1 MASRE
6 EIFSAVIKLN
16 DHEATSKLQKMETQL
31 AALKKRRDEALQHGK
46 IDVWK
51 AANKEID
58 KLEIKV
64 RKQNQLIGT
73 MNHTLDSLSTAKQK
87 ELEQILRDINRHL
100 NSGAVERNS
109 KEWKEL
115 NECLKQTKHEL
126 QIIKSESE
134 QQMSFWGKFTGFLN
148 KNWGAITQIFG
159 AVTGISATIR
169 STVSDYAAMEQEMA
183 NVRKYTGQTA
193 EEVEELNEHL
203 KAMDTRT
210 SREELNQ
217 LAGAAGRLG
226 ITATDQILE
235 FVEAADMIGVALG
248 DDLGEG
254 AVDTIGKLAIAFG
267 ENDRLGLRGAMLA
280 TGSALNEIV
289 QKSSAQAKPVV
300 EFTAML
306 SGVGQQAHMTQ
317 AEIMGYASVL
327 DQNNQEMATASTV
340 MSQLITKMYQD
351 PARFAKM
358 AGLEVEKFT
367 ETIKNNMNEGL
378 LQWFQAVNKLGD
390 MSVLARKFDELKMD
404 GTRAVGVLATLAGHV
419 DQLAEAQKT
428 ANDAYE
434 KGTSVIEEFG
444 IQNKTVEAGLDKA
457 KKAFKEVAIELGRNL
472 MPIVKY
478 TISGTG
484 LLVKGLNAI
493 VKFALN
499 NKALILTIAGY
510 ILILNA
516 AKLKKIALDK
526 LEVFWNDKVK
536 DALQG
541 LWKVMRQHPYLTL
554 AAAATFLVSK
564 YAALVTKTDELRRKQ
579 KALAEVQ
586 KEAAASTGDELNKIN
601 ALRKIVDDANQSID
615 NRRTAIKEL
624 QKIVP
629 DYHASLT
636 EEGRLI
642 NNNADALNNYC
653 KKLQLTAQIQAAST
667 KLTKAQTELREYEE
681 DISGSEG
688 ITKAM
693 WNENVEGM
701 TENEAIAAA
710 QVNPSAY
717 RTVKAKLKRLE
728 GEVSLYQ
735 GMIDQFTQQM
745 TDLASN
751 TSDVGDKGTG
761 GGGGGTVGGSS
772 DDPLRKIEKDLK
784 EALQRQQV
792 EALLSYRQ
800 GEISYQQYLD
810 RMDELQKQSFADRRK
825 VYEKAH
831 ATERQEYWQLLKEQS
846 DYQDQQA
853 EEGRKKRDSE
863 LRRDKVLR
871 EANIRQQYND
881 IASEIYQDEEAL
893 NEALFR
899 NEREFLQKRIEN
911 ARQGTQERMQ
921 LEQQLADLDEHH
933 RLELAES
940 YEKKLK
946 QMRSSYA
953 RMSAQEQMEAE
964 LAGLKLLYESKM
976 NQGRISEEQYQQMI
990 QQIREKYAKNIK
1002 DEQDERIHKGDKQ
1015 QSKGASIADGV
1026 FNVLTIADNYK
1037 LEMEAIDQ
1045 MLADHTINEQEAA
1058 DKRRQIWGESMEA
1071 IAAAASVAFNGIN
1084 QIVSAASSYAQACSD
1099 LEVARITANYDRQ
1112 IEAAGK
1118 NSHQREKLE
1127 KQRDEAIAKAKTK
1140 ANKKAMAME
1149 LAQAIAQ
1156 TAMGAIS
1163 AYSST
1168 MAGAPYPANLVLAP
1182 ISAGIALAAGALQI
1196 ATIKKQHEA
1205 EAAGYY
1211 EGGFTG
1217 GRRYRK
1223 EAGVVHEG
1231 EFVANHQAVNNPAV
1245 MPFLHFLDQAQRN
1258 NTVGSLTAADVS
1270 RIVGT
1275 GFPASTPSVVAP
1287 IVNVQTDNEQL
1298 RMAVDAHREATELL
1312 LLRLQQPINAQ
1323 VVLTGPD
1330 GLNAQQQRL
1339 NNLMKNK

>member
-16 DHEATSKLQKMETQL
+16 DHEAISKLQKMETQL
-31 AALKKRRDEALQHGK
+31 AALKKRRDEALQQGRV
-46 IDVWK
+46 DVWK

-58 KLEIKV
+58 KLEVKV
-64 RKQNQLIGT
+64 KKQNQLIGT

-87 ELEQILRDINRHL
+87 ELEQIIKDINRHL

-134 QQMSFWGKFTGFLN
+134 QQTSAWGKFTGFLN

-159 AVTGISATIR
+159 AISGISMTIR
-169 STVSDYAAMEQEMA
+169 NTVNDYAAMEQEMA

-203 KAMDTRT
+203 KTMDTRT

-248 DDLGEG
+248 DDLGDG

-289 QKSSAQAKPVV
+289 QSSSAQAKPVV

-317 AEIMGYASVL
+317 AEIMGFASVL

-351 PARFAKM
+351 PARFAQM

-367 ETIKNNMNEGL
+367 ETIKTNMNEGL
-378 LQWFQAVNKLGD
+378 VQWFQAVNKLGD
-390 MSVLARKFDELKMD
+390 MSVLAGKFDELKMD

-419 DQLAEAQKT
+419 DQLTEAQKT

-434 KGTSVIEEFG
+434 NGTSVIEEFG

-472 MPIVKY
+472 MPVVKY

-499 NKALILTIAGY
+499 NKTLILTIAGY

-526 LEVFWNDKVK
+526 LEALWNDKVK
-536 DALQG
+536 VALQG
-541 LWKVMRQHPYLTL
+541 LWKVMRQHSYLTL
-554 AAAATFLVSK
+554 AAAATVLISK
-564 YAALVTKTDELRRKQ
+564 YVQLVTKTDELRRRQ

-586 KEAAASTGDELNKIN
+586 KEAAESTGDEINKIN
-601 ALRKIVDDANQSID
+601 SLRKFINDANQSID
-615 NRRTAIKEL
+615 NRRTAIREL

-653 KKLQLTAQIQAAST
+653 KKLQLTAQIQAASS
-667 KLTKAQTELREYEE
+667 KLTTAQAELREYE
-681 DISGSEG
+681 GYVSESAG

-693 WNENVEGM
+693 WNEKVEGM

-728 GEVSLYQ
+728 GEVSMYQ

-745 TDLASN
+745 TDLA
-751 TSDVGDKGTG
+751 TKADDG
-761 GGGGGTVGGSS
+761 GGGGGGGKGGNAS
-772 DDPLRKIEKDLK
+772 DDPLKKLEKDLK
-784 EALQRQQV
+784 DALLRQQI

-810 RMDELQKQSFADRRK
+810 RLDELQKQSFAERRK
-825 VYEKAH
+825 VYEDAH
-831 ATERQEYWQLLKEQS
+831 ATEQQEYWQLLKEQS
-846 DYQDQQA
+846 DYLDRQT

-863 LRRDKVLR
+863 LQRDKVLR

-881 IASEIYQDEEAL
+881 IASDIYQDEEAM

-911 ARQGTQERMQ
+911 ARQGMQERMQ

-940 YEKKLK
+940 YEKKVK
-946 QMRSSYA
+946 QMRSSYS
-953 RMSAQEQMEAE
+953 RLSAQEQMEAE

-1002 DEQDERIHKGDKQ
+1002 DEQDGRIHKGDKQ
-1015 QSKGASIADGV
+1015 QSKGTSIADGV

-1037 LEMEAIDQ
+1037 SEMEAIDQ
-1045 MLADHTINEQEAA
+1045 MLADHTITEEEAA
-1058 DKRRQIWGESMEA
+1058 EKRRKIWQDALGD
-1071 IAAAASVAFNGIN
+1071 IGDAARITFEGIGK
-1084 QIVSAASSYAQACSD
+1084 IVSAASSYAQACSD
-1099 LEVARITANYDRQ
+1099 LEVARITANYDKQ

-1118 NSHQREKLE
+1118 NSKKRERLE
-1127 KQRDEAIAKAKTK
+1127 KQKDEAIAKAKTK
-1140 ANKKAMAME
+1140 ANKKAMDME

-1168 MAGAPYPANLVLAP
+1168 MEGAPYPVNLVLAP

-1217 GRRYRK
+1217 GTRYRK

-1231 EFVANHQAVNNPAV
+1231 EFVANHQAVNNRQL
-1245 MPFLHFLDQAQRN
+1245 MPVFSLLDQAQRN
-1258 NTVGSLTAADVS
+1258 NRVASLRAEDVTN
-1270 RIVGT
+1270 VMG
-1275 GFPASTPSVVAP
+1275 GPASQAVVP
-1287 IVNVQTDNEQL
+1287 IVNVMAPDNSELSNTLEMVRETQDRLATQLEQGIG
-1298 RMAVDAHREATELL
+1298 VDIPIDGENGVYRKIKRYENLL
-1312 LLRLQQPINAQ
+1312 
-1323 VVLTGPD
+1323 
-1330 GLNAQQQRL
+1330 
-1339 NNLMKNK
+1339 KNK